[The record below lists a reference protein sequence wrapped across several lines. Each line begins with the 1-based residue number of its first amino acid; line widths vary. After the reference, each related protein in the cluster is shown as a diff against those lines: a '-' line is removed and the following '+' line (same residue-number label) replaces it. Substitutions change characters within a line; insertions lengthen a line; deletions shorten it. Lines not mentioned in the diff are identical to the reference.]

1 MKLDPQNIPL
11 VMAEYVDAQVA
22 PKANGVQ
29 KFGVYSML
37 YAVNNKMPEILQR
50 YAPIMKMTGI
60 MDDAGVIDVEYLHNM
75 AADAM
80 SHAGAVNLMGFVM
93 DSTDVESLY
102 AIAQRHGR

>member
-11 VMAEYVDAQVA
+11 VMAEYVDSQVA
-22 PKANGVQ
+22 PKANGMQ
-29 KFGVYSML
+29 RFGVYSML
-37 YAVNNKMPEILQR
+37 YAVNTKMPEILQR

-75 AADAM
+75 ASDAM
-80 SHAGAVNLMGFVM
+80 SHAGSVNLMGFVM
-93 DSTDVESLY
+93 DGTDVESLY

>member
-1 MKLDPQNIPL
+1 MKISTQDIPL
-11 VMAEYVDAQVA
+11 IMTEYVDSQVA
-22 PKANGVQ
+22 PKANGMQ
-29 KFGVYSML
+29 RFGVYSML

-80 SHAGAVNLMGFVM
+80 SHAGNVNLLGFVM
-93 DSTDVESLY
+93 DGTDVESLY